1 MVIPPKY
8 WVQVLDEL
16 HSGHLGVVKIKALA
30 RSYMWWLGMDKAIE
44 QMTKECMGCQLIQ
57 KNLET
62 APLHSWERPA
72 CPWQWI
78 HLDFAGP
85 FLGEMFL
92 IVVDA
97 HSKWP
102 EVVQM
107 QFDNSHQNS

>member
-1 MVIPPKY
+1 
-8 WVQVLDEL
+8 
-16 HSGHLGVVKIKALA
+16 
-30 RSYMWWLGMDKAIE
+30 MWWLGMDKAIE